1 MTIFVTQTLFQG
13 FITPYLEPT
22 IIYFNGAEGEAL
34 NSMTK
39 DERDSAPAGGGWFEF
54 PKDLAR
60 TIMGRIYNFVPFFES
75 PPQSIQR
82 SQSPIIQEAKFKK
95 RVLLSLHY

>member
-1 MTIFVTQTLFQG
+1 MSFAMTIIVTQTRFPA

-39 DERDSAPAGGGWFEF
+39 DERGMLCD
-54 PKDLAR
+54 
-60 TIMGRIYNFVPFFES
+60 
-75 PPQSIQR
+75 R
-82 SQSPIIQEAKFKK
+82 SGKS
-95 RVLLSLHY
+95 